1 MGQGQ
6 GGQLLPIIIQEK
18 VGNAIRHDYLFCVLV
33 NAYSNV
39 ELLPPHRLSN
49 LLYESN
55 GHSAPLGGRVEAQ
68 NGRVGAQ
75 SGLLTPPATASWRV
89 VSPYAGPG
97 RRGRPGRPAGRPRTA
112 PGVRGGHPAAPAP
125 GGRPAPLSAPAGASR
140 YVTPGRCPAG
150 AVRPV
155 LTPLGAGGQRRASPS
170 VDLATPPADADC
182 PGSAGGGERPPI
194 TGKVESWFPLYG
206 PGARACGFPYLSSG
220 R

>member
-1 MGQGQ
+1 MSHQREVSLRYALMGQGQ

-75 SGLLTPPATASWRV
+75 SASGAPGWACR
-89 VSPYAGPG
+89 SPKWACGS
-97 RRGRPGRPAGRPRTA
+97 PAGTWPS
-112 PGVRGGHPAAPAP
+112 GVG
-125 GGRPAPLSAPAGASR
+125 
-140 YVTPGRCPAG
+140 V
-150 AVRPV
+150 
-155 LTPLGAGGQRRASPS
+155 
-170 VDLATPPADADC
+170 
-182 PGSAGGGERPPI
+182 
-194 TGKVESWFPLYG
+194 
-206 PGARACGFPYLSSG
+206 
-220 R
+220 